1 MPVAEILAGIAL
13 VKSSVDFIK
22 SNIDTCKDI
31 GEIGGAIDG
40 LLRGQ
45 QEVNKK
51 QGQRGLGVRE
61 QFDTSHI
68 ARETIDAK
76 LAAEQLQEVANMV
89 NLRFG
94 PNTWKEIL
102 EERARRIAEQKEAI
116 KQAKIEKAKADKELW
131 ADVKAVL
138 TVLGAII
145 GSILGNM
152 NSNSSGGTR
161 TVCKTETRYT
171 EESRTIYSHSTI
183 SFVYNGK
190 QYSLKFKK

>member
-31 GEIGGAIDG
+31 GEIGGAIDD
-40 LLRGQ
+40 LLRGKDQ
-45 QEVNKK
+45 VNKK
-51 QGQRGLGVRE
+51 QGKRGLGVRE

-76 LAAEQLQEVANMV
+76 LAAEQLQEVANMI

-102 EERARRIAEQKEAI
+102 EERARRIAEQKEAE
-116 KQAKIEKAKADKELW
+116 KQARIEKAKADKELW
-131 ADVKAVL
+131 QDVKMVFAVI
-138 TVLGAII
+138 GAII
-145 GSILGNM
+145 GM
-152 NSNSSGGTR
+152 V
-161 TVCKTETRYT
+161 VCIAGA
-171 EESRTIYSHSTI
+171 IY
-183 SFVYNGK
+183 
-190 QYSLKFKK
+190 YSQ

>member
-31 GEIGGAIDG
+31 GELGGAIDK
-40 LLRGQ
+40 LLKGKD
-45 QEVNKK
+45 EVNKK
-51 QGQRGLGVRE
+51 QSKRGLGVKE

-76 LAAEQLQEVANMV
+76 LAAEQLQEVSNMI

-116 KQAKIEKAKADKELW
+116 RLAKIEKAKADKELW
-131 ADVKAVL
+131 ADVKMVLAVIGA
-138 TVLGAII
+138 VIGMIACIGGAI
-145 GSILGNM
+145 
-152 NSNSSGGTR
+152 
-161 TVCKTETRYT
+161 Y
-171 EESRTIYSHSTI
+171 YS
-183 SFVYNGK
+183 
-190 QYSLKFKK
+190 Q

>member
-40 LLRGQ
+40 LLRGKD
-45 QEVNKK
+45 EVNKK
-51 QGQRGLGVRE
+51 QGQRGLGVKE

-76 LAAEQLQEVANMV
+76 IAAEQLQEVANMI

-102 EERARRIAEQKEAI
+102 EERARRIAEAKEAE
-116 KQAKIEKAKADKELW
+116 KQARIDKRKADAEIWEDIK
-131 ADVKAVL
+131 
-138 TVLGAII
+138 TVLLVIGVAVGAIAVI
-145 GSILGNM
+145 VGSIYYTNLG
-152 NSNSSGGTR
+152 
-161 TVCKTETRYT
+161 
-171 EESRTIYSHSTI
+171 
-183 SFVYNGK
+183 
-190 QYSLKFKK
+190 

>member
-40 LLRGQ
+40 LLRGKD
-45 QEVNKK
+45 EVNKK
-51 QGQRGLGVRE
+51 QSKRGLGVKE

-76 LAAEQLQEVANMV
+76 LAAEQLQEVANMI

-102 EERARRIAEQKEAI
+102 EERARRIAEQKESVRL
-116 KQAKIEKAKADKELW
+116 AKIEKAKADKQLW
-131 ADVKAVL
+131 IEIKQVFTVAGIIFLALGLIVGAVW
-138 TVLGAII
+138 
-145 GSILGNM
+145 
-152 NSNSSGGTR
+152 
-161 TVCKTETRYT
+161 Y
-171 EESRTIYSHSTI
+171 SR
-183 SFVYNGK
+183 
-190 QYSLKFKK
+190 L

>member
-31 GEIGGAIDG
+31 GELGGAIDK
-40 LLRGQ
+40 LLKGKD
-45 QEVNKK
+45 EVNKK
-51 QGQRGLGVRE
+51 QSKRGLGVKE

-76 LAAEQLQEVANMV
+76 LAAEQLQEVANMI

-102 EERARRIAEQKEAI
+102 EERARRIAEQKESI
-116 KQAKIEKAKADKELW
+116 RLAKIEKAKADKQLW
-131 ADVKAVL
+131 VEIKQVFTVAGIIFLALGLIVGAVW
-138 TVLGAII
+138 
-145 GSILGNM
+145 
-152 NSNSSGGTR
+152 
-161 TVCKTETRYT
+161 Y
-171 EESRTIYSHSTI
+171 SR
-183 SFVYNGK
+183 
-190 QYSLKFKK
+190 L

>member
-40 LLRGQ
+40 LLRGKD
-45 QEVNKK
+45 EVNKK
-51 QGQRGLGVRE
+51 QGKRGLGVRE

-76 LAAEQLQEVANMV
+76 LAAEQLQEVANMI

-116 KQAKIEKAKADKELW
+116 RLAKIEKAKADKELW
-131 ADVKAVL
+131 ADVKMTLAVIGA
-138 TVLGAII
+138 VIGMCACIGGAI
-145 GSILGNM
+145 
-152 NSNSSGGTR
+152 
-161 TVCKTETRYT
+161 Y
-171 EESRTIYSHSTI
+171 YS
-183 SFVYNGK
+183 
-190 QYSLKFKK
+190 Q

>member
-1 MPVAEILAGIAL
+1 MPVTEILAGIAL

-40 LLRGQ
+40 LLRGKDQ
-45 QEVNKK
+45 VNKK
-51 QGQRGLGVRE
+51 QGKRGLGVRE

-76 LAAEQLQEVANMV
+76 LAAEQLQEVANMI

-102 EERARRIAEQKEAI
+102 EERARRIAEQKEAE
-116 KQAKIEKAKADKELW
+116 KQARIEKAKADKELW
-131 ADVKAVL
+131 EDVKMVFAVI
-138 TVLGAII
+138 GAII
-145 GSILGNM
+145 GMVVCI
-152 NSNSSGGTR
+152 GGA
-161 TVCKTETRYT
+161 
-171 EESRTIYSHSTI
+171 IY
-183 SFVYNGK
+183 
-190 QYSLKFKK
+190 YSQ

>member
-31 GEIGGAIDG
+31 GEIGGAIDD
-40 LLRGQ
+40 LLRGKDQ
-45 QEVNKK
+45 VNKK
-51 QGQRGLGVRE
+51 QGKRGLGVRE

-76 LAAEQLQEVANMV
+76 LAAEQLQEVANMI

-102 EERARRIAEQKEAI
+102 EERARRIAEQKEAE
-116 KQAKIEKAKADKELW
+116 KQARIEKAKADKELW
-131 ADVKAVL
+131 QDVKMVFAVI
-138 TVLGAII
+138 GAII
-145 GSILGNM
+145 GMVVCI
-152 NSNSSGGTR
+152 GGA
-161 TVCKTETRYT
+161 
-171 EESRTIYSHSTI
+171 IY
-183 SFVYNGK
+183 
-190 QYSLKFKK
+190 YSQ

>member
-40 LLRGQ
+40 LLRGKD
-45 QEVNKK
+45 EVNKK
-51 QGQRGLGVRE
+51 QGKRGLGVKE

-76 LAAEQLQEVANMV
+76 LAAEQLQEVANMI

-102 EERARRIAEQKEAI
+102 EERARRIAEQKESI
-116 KQAKIEKAKADKELW
+116 RLAKIEKIKADKQLW
-131 ADVKAVL
+131 IEIKQVFTVAGIIFLALGLIVGAVWY
-138 TVLGAII
+138 
-145 GSILGNM
+145 
-152 NSNSSGGTR
+152 TR
-161 TVCKTETRYT
+161 
-171 EESRTIYSHSTI
+171 
-183 SFVYNGK
+183 
-190 QYSLKFKK
+190 L

>member
-31 GEIGGAIDG
+31 GELGSAIDN
-40 LLRGQ
+40 LLRGKD
-45 QEVNKK
+45 EVNKK
-51 QGQRGLGVRE
+51 QGKGPGVRE

-76 LAAEQLQEVANMV
+76 LAAEQLQEVANLI

-102 EERARRIAEQKEAI
+102 EERARRIAAAKEAE
-116 KQAKIEKAKADKELW
+116 KQARIDKRKADAETWEEIK
-131 ADVKAVL
+131 
-138 TVLGAII
+138 TVLLVMGVIFVAVAVVI
-145 GSILGNM
+145 GSIYYTNM
-152 NSNSSGGTR
+152 GT
-161 TVCKTETRYT
+161 
-171 EESRTIYSHSTI
+171 
-183 SFVYNGK
+183 
-190 QYSLKFKK
+190 